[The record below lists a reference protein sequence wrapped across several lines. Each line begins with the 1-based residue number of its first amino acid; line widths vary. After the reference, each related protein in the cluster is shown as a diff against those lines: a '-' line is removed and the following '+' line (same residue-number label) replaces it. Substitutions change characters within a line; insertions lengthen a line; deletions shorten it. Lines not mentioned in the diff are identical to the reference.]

1 MKNRAV
7 LIMLVGL
14 ANSLSYAA
22 EINERI
28 DSIFS
33 TIDDAN
39 APGCTVGIIE
49 AGQLVHRTGYGLANM
64 ELEVELD
71 GSHVHRMGSVS
82 KQFTAMAVLLL
93 AEEYN
98 LDLDSDIRGHIPDL
112 RDYGIEV
119 SINSILGHVAGMGD
133 YELIATEE
141 NDDSPAEGGINLRSV
156 VGGPFRLG
164 NQDYLANE
172 EFYNL
177 VKTLPLKSSP
187 LEKFEYSNMG
197 YVILTLLVETVS
209 GESLRE
215 FSDKRI
221 FGPLDMNH
229 TFFSDDPVEIVPR
242 RASGYTPVGDGF
254 AIDMTN
260 LFWVGDGGLH
270 TNLDDMLKWD
280 QNFYAPRLGQNP
292 EEIMTLFLTPNSELD
307 DDGRLYAN
315 GQYVFE
321 YDGAKVVSH
330 TGGWLG
336 TSTMYTRFPD
346 ENFSSV
352 IMCNDVSQNPVA
364 YWRKIIDEYL
374 QPLL

>member
-1 MKNRAV
+1 M
-7 LIMLVGL
+7 
-14 ANSLSYAA
+14 
-22 EINERI
+22 
-28 DSIFS
+28 
-33 TIDDAN
+33 
-39 APGCTVGIIE
+39 
-49 AGQLVHRTGYGLANM
+49 ANM

-82 KQFTAMAVLLL
+82 KQFTAVAVLLL

-112 RDYGIEV
+112 RDYGIAV

-164 NQDYLANE
+164 NQEYLTNE

-280 QNFYAPRLGQNP
+280 QNLYAPRLGQNP

-336 TSTMYTRFPD
+336 TSTMYTRFPY

-364 YWRKIIDEYL
+364 YWRN
-374 QPLL
+374 